1 MVRYLYKHILGWP
14 ITFEDLE
21 LADEEYY
28 NSMKSLL
35 DIEKVEDM
43 CLDFSFTEGY
53 FGAPKVVYLI
63 PDGANVNVT
72 NDNLP
77 EFLEANLKYHIME
90 RMKPQMTELLLASLT

>member
-14 ITFEDLE
+14 ITFENLE

-35 DIEKVEDM
+35 DVENVEDM

-53 FGAPKVVYLI
+53 FGPTKVV
-63 PDGANVNVT
+63 DGANVNVTNDNGANVNVT

-77 EFLEANLKYHIME
+77 EWKE
-90 RMKPQMTELLLASLT
+90 